1 MRVDGL
7 WTAWIDRTL
16 DPPKAGSSGVAGNRP
31 YHAGVN
37 PGNLDAGGLERARGR
52 EWWRRGRWAALL
64 IVAVCSA
71 VYWVGLG
78 ANGLSMSEGHRAIP
92 GWEMA
97 RSGEWLVPRMYE
109 RVYVR
114 KPPGMFW
121 AIAASA
127 KVLGETEFSARAVSA
142 MAMTVSALVVFLVTR
157 RWFGGA
163 GGLAAGL
170 AQALTPLWWSVG
182 RSAEIEAL
190 NNALTQA
197 ACLLA
202 VDAMMLRR
210 EGGHGSATD
219 GASASGA
226 VARSK
231 MVTLL
236 GIALCTGGALLAK
249 GPACASAIGA
259 VLVAGLVVGRPVS
272 AVFRPS
278 LVAGLVLGVAAFGA
292 WVFMAERAIAAMTID
307 PVAPVVRQSVGDF
320 LYGPG
325 WPAKLAFFPFATLAS
340 VMPAGVA
347 MLFVFGREARAERDA
362 GREACIAHDAARVL
376 TLGALLGVG
385 ALMLS
390 GVTNPRYAM
399 PVLTLVPPTLGYVVR
414 GALGGFGERRQRI
427 ARGLMLGGPA
437 RLGLVVL
444 IAAVVTAQVMER
456 SRERNSGRDAGERLG
471 VALAERAT
479 ARGEPTVEG
488 WADHSIE
495 ARPEVLEWCRRKATE
510 LGVGVRA
517 RWVSLAS
524 VTPAQAAGVWL
535 LVRADEGGD
544 EAPVWRAGRESVGEA
559 RAAKFGFV
567 VLAPGGAIGPVE
579 SPE

>member
-1 MRVDGL
+1 M
-7 WTAWIDRTL
+7 
-16 DPPKAGSSGVAGNRP
+16 
-31 YHAGVN
+31 
-37 PGNLDAGGLERARGR
+37 
-52 EWWRRGRWAALL
+52 ALIL
-64 IVAVCSA
+64 AVCAA

-78 ANGLSMSEGHRAIP
+78 KNGLSMSEGHRAIP

-97 RSGEWLVPRMYE
+97 RSGEWLVPRMFE

-142 MAMTVSALVVFLVTR
+142 LAMTLSALVVFLVAR
-157 RWFGGA
+157 RWFGNA

-197 ACLLA
+197 ACLLV
-202 VDAMMLRR
+202 VDAMVRWR
-210 EGGHGSATD
+210 GGIDGSA
-219 GASASGA
+219 GASAVGGRECFTGSLLTLIG
-226 VARSK
+226 VA
-231 MVTLL
+231 M
-236 GIALCTGGALLAK
+236 CTGGALLVK

-259 VLVAGLVVGRPVS
+259 TLLAGVLVKQS
-272 AVFRPS
+272 ARAAFRPG
-278 LVAGLVLGVAAFGA
+278 VVVGLVLGAAVFGV
-292 WVFMAERAIAAMTID
+292 WVWIAERAIAGMTID

-320 LYGPG
+320 LFGPG
-325 WPAKLAFFPFATLAS
+325 WIAKLPLMPIAALAS

-347 MLFVFGREARAERDA
+347 MLFVFGRDARSERDA
-362 GREACIAHDAARVL
+362 GEEARVAHDAARVL
-376 TLGALLGVG
+376 SLGALFGVA
-385 ALMLS
+385 ALTLS

-399 PVLTLVPPTLGYVVR
+399 PALTLVPPTVGYVVW
-414 GALGGFGERRQRI
+414 GALGGFGERRARI

-437 RLGLVVL
+437 RLGVVML
-444 IAAVVTAQVMER
+444 IAAVVTAQVMEQ
-456 SRERNSGRDAGERLG
+456 SRARNSGRAAGEALG
-471 VALAERAT
+471 EVLARRAT
-479 ARGEPTVEG
+479 VRGEPTVEI
-488 WADHSIE
+488 WADSSIE
-495 ARPEVLEWCRRKATE
+495 ARPEVLEWCRRKAAE

-535 LVRADEGGD
+535 LVRSDKGGD
-544 EAPVWRAGRESVGEA
+544 EETPWLPGRERAGEA
-559 RAAKFGFV
+559 RVSKFGFS
-567 VLAPGGAIGPVE
+567 LLSPSSGTGPE
-579 SPE
+579 NLSK